1 MPSASGVGHE
11 VEASTRGGGVM
22 GSLYD
27 AVAPDLIKVV
37 LQNLWKGHEY
47 FVVFAEVSEEVE

>member
-1 MPSASGVGHE
+1 MALKKLRPP
-11 VEASTRGGGVM
+11 RGGGGGVV
-22 GSLYD
+22 GSSYD

>member
-1 MPSASGVGHE
+1 MALKKLRPPL
-11 VEASTRGGGVM
+11 GGGAV
-22 GSLYD
+22 GSLSD